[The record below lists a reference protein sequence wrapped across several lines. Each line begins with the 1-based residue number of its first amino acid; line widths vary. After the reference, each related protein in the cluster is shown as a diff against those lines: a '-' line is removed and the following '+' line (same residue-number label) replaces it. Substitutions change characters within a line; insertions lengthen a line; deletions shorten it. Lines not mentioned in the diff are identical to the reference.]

1 LIVDGTVAPQSIKVP
16 ANNFFKKKKKQKE
29 DGEVKRK

>member
-16 ANNFFKKKKKQKE
+16 ANIILKKKKKQKE